1 MILKSMMFLRF
12 VKFFYM
18 IISEKNRKRIAAIDM
33 GTNSFHLIIVKV
45 KEDGSIKF
53 LDWGREFIRLGS
65 EFGEDLSFISE
76 NETAKAISVLQNFV
90 TIAKYHKADIRAV
103 STSAVREAKNKSNFI
118 EEVFKQTGIKVE
130 TIEGTEEAKLIFLG
144 MKNALPIND
153 KSVLGI
159 DIGGGSTEF
168 IYGVNGIPIYAE
180 TVKIGAVRL
189 SKKFFPDFVITE
201 ASIKDCSEYVDKL
214 IRSNQEID
222 RNIKF
227 DFAVGSSG
235 TVDTICLVKQ
245 FQQSGKVKRRLNGYK
260 FDVNEFN
267 EIYTH
272 IMSHKTSSERMN
284 IPGIEEKRADIIP
297 AGLIILKKA
306 FELFKIKKMVLSEYA
321 LREGIVYDVIKK
333 NL

>member
-1 MILKSMMFLRF
+1 
-12 VKFFYM
+12 VK
-18 IISEKNRKRIAAIDM
+18 KNRKRIAAIDM
-33 GTNSFHLIIVKV
+33 GTNSFHLIIV
-45 KEDGSIKF
+45 ELRDDSSIKF
-53 LDWGREFIRLGS
+53 LDREREFIRLGS

-76 NETAKAISVLQNFV
+76 DETAKAISVLQNFSS
-90 TIAKYHKADIRAV
+90 IAKYHKAEIRAV
-103 STSAVREAKNKSNFI
+103 STSAVREAKNKNNFI
-118 EEVFKQTGIKVE
+118 KEVFKQTGIKVE

-144 MKNALPIND
+144 MKNALPIDD

-180 TVKIGAVRL
+180 SVKVGAVRL
-189 SKKFFPDFVITE
+189 SKKFFPDFIITE
-201 ASIKDCSEYVDKL
+201 KSIKDCSEYVDKQ
-214 IRSNQEID
+214 IKSNQKIN

-235 TVDTICLVKQ
+235 TADTVCLVKQ
-245 FQQSGKVKRRLNGYK
+245 SRKSRKVKRKLNGYK

-267 EIYTH
+267 DIYTH
-272 IMSHKTSSERMN
+272 IMSHKTASERID

-306 FELFKIKKMVLSEYA
+306 FELFNIKKMILSEYA
-321 LREGIVYDVIKK
+321 LREGIVYDFIYK

>member
-1 MILKSMMFLRF
+1 MK
-12 VKFFYM
+12 
-18 IISEKNRKRIAAIDM
+18 KNRKRIAAIDM
-33 GTNSFHLIIVKV
+33 GTNSFHLIIAEVKD
-45 KEDGSIKF
+45 DGSIKL
-53 LDWGREFIRLGS
+53 LDREREFIRLGS
-65 EFGEDLSFISE
+65 ELGEDLSFISE

-90 TIAKYHKADIRAV
+90 TIAKYHKADISAV
-103 STSAVREAKNKSNFI
+103 STSAVREAKNKNNFI

-130 TIEGTEEAKLIFLG
+130 TINGVEEAKLIFLG
-144 MKNALPIND
+144 MKNALPVND

-168 IYGVNGIPIYAE
+168 IYGVNGTPMYAE
-180 TVKIGAVRL
+180 SVKIGAVRL
-189 SKKFFPDFVITE
+189 SKKFFPDFLINE
-201 ASIKDCSEYVDKL
+201 SSIKECDDYIDKL
-214 IRSNQEID
+214 IKSNQKID

-245 FQQSGKVKRRLNGYK
+245 FQKSGKVKRKLNGYK
-260 FDVNEFN
+260 FDINEFN
-267 EIYTH
+267 DIYSH
-272 IMSHKTSSERMN
+272 IMSHKTTSERMN

-306 FELFKIKKMVLSEYA
+306 FDLFNIKKMIISEYA
-321 LREGIVYDVIKK
+321 LREGIVYDVINK